1 MAGISTSLFFVSL
14 MFLVPWSVSAGAVNS
29 EAEVRAAVILFGE
42 AFVEA
47 DISIIEGLLEEN
59 YIHING
65 SSGKVLDRDEW
76 LRWVESRREELE
88 SGVLVVAD
96 YRIEDLTVEI
106 YGEAAVVVG
115 VAVSKGSRNGVPSDS
130 QVRFTNV
137 WVHRKDGWRRA
148 AFHDTP
154 LLEHRR

>member
-1 MAGISTSLFFVSL
+1 MAGIRISLFFISL
-14 MFLVPWSVSAGAVNS
+14 TLLLPWSVSAGAVNS
-29 EAEVRAAVILFGE
+29 EAEVRAAVVLFGE
-42 AFVEA
+42 AYVEA
-47 DISIIEGLLEEN
+47 DISILEGLLEEN
-59 YIHING
+59 YVHING
-65 SSGKVLDRDEW
+65 SSGKVLDRDDW

-96 YRIEDLTVEI
+96 YRIEDLSVEI
-106 YGEAAVVVG
+106 YGETAVVVG

-137 WVHRKDGWRRA
+137 WVHREGAWRRA

>member
-1 MAGISTSLFFVSL
+1 MAGIRIFLFWVSL
-14 MFLVPWSVSAGAVNS
+14 MLLVPWSESAGAVNS
-29 EAEVRAAVILFGE
+29 EAEVRAAVVLFGD

-47 DISIIEGLLEEN
+47 DISILEDLLEEN

-65 SSGKVLDRDEW
+65 SSGNVLDRDEW

-96 YRIEDLTVEI
+96 YRIEELAIEI
-106 YGEAAVVVG
+106 HGKAAVVVG
-115 VAVSKGSRNGVPSDS
+115 VAVSKGTRHGVPNDS

-137 WVHRKDGWRRA
+137 WVHREGAWRRA

-154 LLEHRR
+154 LLER